1 MDPHIPITHL
11 YSYCILQNC
20 SRLWGGPQPSFLFF
34 LKCFKEDPRH
44 HIILLLSNSEN
55 ILIKY
60 GLKKNPIPLSYLTKQ
75 TIIP

>member
-20 SRLWGGPQPSFLFF
+20 FTYPPHNLLSFFFF

-44 HIILLLSNSEN
+44 HIILLLSNSES
-55 ILIKY
+55 ILIK
-60 GLKKNPIPLSYLTKQ
+60 
-75 TIIP
+75 